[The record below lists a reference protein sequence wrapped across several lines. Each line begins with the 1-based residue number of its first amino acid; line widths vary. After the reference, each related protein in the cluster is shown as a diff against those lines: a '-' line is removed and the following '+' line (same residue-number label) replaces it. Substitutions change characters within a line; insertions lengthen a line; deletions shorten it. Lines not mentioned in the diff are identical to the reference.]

1 MSTFGALLAGHADE
15 KNPMFQHLQ
24 ACCLSVDDAAQ
35 VASLLEAIGGGYEQ
49 LRSAQSAWGLPQR
62 EHGRAVSAEKMKDA
76 LRQKLL
82 ALLPPL
88 PLVALWEF
96 VPENARPQLS
106 PYQAVC
112 VPPLDVSKMVR
123 ALSCLGTIARN
134 MRDDF
139 LKVCSEWKVTVRHQK
154 RRRSHQELQVD
165 LGNACAQFLAERVDS
180 VVPPAPGAESS
191 ASCTLGDLL
200 VGHAEENSDEF
211 RNLKTVVLSPDVVT
225 GVLSLLEVLGGGR
238 QELRAACSVWKIP
251 RTEQGRE
258 VSVETLRCKFRQKVV
273 SMLPPVALA
282 VLLQRV
288 PAEITG
294 QFSDY
299 ADVFVAAI
307 DVDRVTNLLTFL
319 GSWKEQCEADVVRVC
334 ATWGV
339 AVREGNRPRPRQ
351 QLATELRG
359 ACIRFLKEDV
369 ATTVALQSTEAG
381 ISVSE
386 NALVPEA
393 SVENAPAVVSESAE
407 TNLGASMVAEAR
419 RLPDHAA
426 SLQPEDVKTLTTA
439 LAMVRQKRVAPRTRV
454 TGKKQ
459 AVPAV
464 PADLSQAIES
474 LHEQGTL
481 TWSER
486 KPWMILGG
494 CKEKRKH
501 DGKFVRPSNSLALWE
516 TERVLVERLRLQLQ
530 VDPECRAAF
539 HGPELL
545 TPRTLKTFA
554 DSLKDERSRCITPFG
569 TDFRQVHL
577 PTQWDGQHVLRR
589 LALLEG
595 GLVSAD
601 AIGPCWMGFF
611 CRKSGRLAAVALIL
625 VARSLALKLWWMP
638 WRPVAW
644 ACRIRVRGFN
654 LLGRSRRS
662 SIWRL

>member
-1 MSTFGALLAGHADE
+1 MSTLGYLLAGHIDE
-15 KNPMFQHLQ
+15 HHEVFQHLQ
-24 ACCLSVDDAAQ
+24 ACCLSAADAAQ
-35 VASLLEAIGGGYEQ
+35 VASLLEAIGGSQSQ
-49 LRSAQSAWGLPQR
+49 LRTAHSAWGLPQK
-62 EHGRAVSAEKMKDA
+62 EHGRAVSVEKMKDA

-82 ALLPPL
+82 TLLPPL
-88 PLVALWEF
+88 PLVALWGF
-96 VPENARPQLS
+96 VPENSRSQLS
-106 PYQAVC
+106 PYQAAR
-112 VPPLDVSKMVR
+112 VPAVEVRKLVR
-123 ALSCLGTIARN
+123 ALSCLGTIPRN
-134 MRDDF
+134 MASDF
-139 LKVCSEWKVTVRHQK
+139 RKVCFEWKVTVRQNK
-154 RRRSHQELQVD
+154 RERPHKELQVD
-165 LGNACAQFLAERVDS
+165 LRNACIELLARGQDS
-180 VVPPAPGAESS
+180 VVSPGSEAGPALVSQREISGPDVRDSRAAESNS

-200 VGHAEENSDEF
+200 VGHAEENAEEF
-211 RNLKTVVLSPDVVT
+211 RNFKTLVLSADTVT
-225 GVLSLLEVLGGGR
+225 GVLSLLEALGGSW
-238 QELRAACSVWKIP
+238 QELRAACSAWKIP
-251 RTEQGRE
+251 RKEQGRE
-258 VSVETLRCKFRQKVV
+258 VSVETLRSKFREKVV
-273 SMLPPVALA
+273 GMLPPVSLA

-288 PAEITG
+288 PEEITG

-299 ADVFVAAI
+299 ADVCVAAT

-386 NALVPEA
+386 SALVPEA
-393 SVENAPAVVSESAE
+393 PVENAPAVVSESTE
-407 TNLGASMVAEAR
+407 TGLGVSESASMVAEAR
-419 RLPDHAA
+419 RLSDHAA
-426 SLQPEDVKTLTTA
+426 SLQPEDVKTLATA

-459 AVPAV
+459 AVPAIS
-464 PADLSQAIES
+464 ADLSQAIES

-494 CKEKRKH
+494 CKERRKH

-539 HGPELL
+539 HGPELQ
-545 TPRTLKTFA
+545 TPKTLKSFA
-554 DSLKDERSRCITPFG
+554 DSLKDERTRCITPFG

-601 AIGPCWMGFF
+601 SPE
-611 CRKSGRLAAVALIL
+611 
-625 VARSLALKLWWMP
+625 
-638 WRPVAW
+638 
-644 ACRIRVRGFN
+644 N
-654 LLGRSRRS
+654 
-662 SIWRL
+662 